1 MTLLETIGG
10 PDDLRGLD
18 HESLA
23 RLAAECRQVI
33 VETITK
39 SGGHLASNLGVVE
52 LTLAL
57 HRAFRSPKDRFVW
70 DTSNQC
76 YTHKLVTGRAAG
88 FATIRKPGGLS
99 GFAEPMESDHDTF
112 AAGHAGTGLSYGLGL
127 AAALQ
132 GAPDDP
138 YVVVVV
144 GDGAMTSGTSYE
156 ALNNIVHIK
165 PKRLIV
171 VLNDNGWSISENVG
185 WIAHWRNRFELHPV
199 YKRLTE
205 KGHGLFKKLPKG
217 EEAWGLAKKIKNSV
231 EGLFFP
237 NLVWDELGFHYV
249 GPIDGHD
256 YKELEE
262 ALARAKDVAKD
273 GTPVVIHALTHK
285 GRGYDKAEENPSRF
299 HQPGTPAPAASPGA
313 APTYS
318 QVFAKTLLAMMEKD
332 PKIVAITAAML
343 EGTGLGE
350 VQKVHPGR
358 VFDVGIA
365 EEHAVIMA
373 AGMAKAGLKP
383 VVSIYS
389 TFLQRGY
396 DQLIHDVCLQN
407 LPVTVCIDRAGFV
420 GDDGKTHQGIY
431 DIAYT
436 RGIPNMTVAAPR
448 DENELQHLLFTAI
461 GSGRPF
467 AHPLP
472 EGRRRRRAPRRH
484 PPDDPGGE
492 GRDPVAGQ
500 GPEPPRVR
508 LDGARRRAGRGCP
521 EGPRRRLR
529 RLQRPIRQAFGPRPR
544 AGPAGR
550 LPPPSDAGR
559 APLHGR
565 VRQRGPRGSARRRPA
580 FGRGP
585 VARDSGPV
593 RRAQPAGPP
602 AAAVP
607 AGRRRASWR
616 GSRSSSRGS
625 SRRTGRLRRRPPG
638 HGRSR
643 SPFTGPEVSF
653 RGGLCRLTA
662 PRGVTMIRGF
672 PRDPARRR
680 PPCRARETAALRPG
694 SPLDRIVFHR
704 NPTRQAFRRS
714 LESPM
719 PTISQ
724 LVRKGREAVRY
735 KTKSPALQSCPQ
747 RRGVCTQVKTTTP
760 KKPNSAL
767 RKIARVRLTNGIEVT
782 TYIPGIG
789 HNLQEHSIVM
799 IRGGRVKDL
808 PGVRYHIIRGTLDA
822 VGVANRKQSRSKYGA
837 KRPKA

>member
-1 MTLLETIGG
+1 MTLLDTIGG
-10 PDDLRGLD
+10 PDDLRSLD

-23 RLAAECRQVI
+23 RLAAECREVI
-33 VETITK
+33 VETITR

-52 LTLAL
+52 LTLAM
-57 HRAFRSPKDRFVW
+57 HRAFHSPKDRFVW

-76 YTHKLVTGRAAG
+76 YTHKLVTGRAGG

-112 AAGHAGTGLSYGLGL
+112 AAGHAGTGLSFGMGL
-127 AAALQ
+127 AVALQ
-132 GAPDDP
+132 GDPNDP
-138 YVVVVV
+138 YVAVVV

-165 PKRLIV
+165 PKRLV
-171 VLNDNGWSISENVG
+171 VILNDNGWSISENVG
-185 WIAHWRNRFELHPV
+185 WIAHWRNRFELHPA

-256 YKELEE
+256 FKELEE
-262 ALARAKDVAKD
+262 ALARAKEVSKD

-299 HQPGTPAPAASPGA
+299 HQPGTPSPAASTGG

-318 QVFAKTLLAMMEKD
+318 QVFAKTLLTMMETD

-350 VQKVHPGR
+350 VQKVYPGR

-373 AGMAKAGLKP
+373 AGMAKAGWRP

-407 LPVTVCIDRAGFV
+407 LPVTVCIDRAGLV

-436 RGIPNMTVAAPR
+436 RGIPNMTVAAPK

-467 AHPLP
+467 AIRYPRGAGLGTPL
-472 EGRRRRRAPRRH
+472 
-484 PPDDPGGE
+484 
-492 GRDPVAGQ
+492 DPV
-500 GPEPPRVR
+500 
-508 LDGARRRAGRGCP
+508 LKT
-521 EGPRRRLR
+521 
-529 RLQRPIRQAFGPRPR
+529 I
-544 AGPAGR
+544 PAGKGEI
-550 LPPPSDAGR
+550 LSVGKDLNLLAY
-559 APLHGR
+559 
-565 VRQRGPRGSARRRPA
+565 GSMV
-580 FGRGP
+580 P
-585 VARDSGPV
+585 VAEK
-593 RRAQPAGPP
+593 
-602 AAAVP
+602 AAA
-607 AGRRRASWR
+607 ALKA
-616 GSRSSSRGS
+616 
-625 SRRTGRLRRRPPG
+625 L
-638 HGRSR
+638 
-643 SPFTGPEVSF
+643 
-653 RGGLCRLTA
+653 
-662 PRGVTMIRGF
+662 GV
-672 PRDPARRR
+672 D
-680 PPCRARETAALRPG
+680 C
-694 SPLDRIVFHR
+694 
-704 NPTRQAFRRS
+704 
-714 LESPM
+714 
-719 PTISQ
+719 
-724 LVRKGREAVRY
+724 
-735 KTKSPALQSCPQ
+735 
-747 RRGVCTQVKTTTP
+747 
-760 KKPNSAL
+760 
-767 RKIARVRLTNGIEVT
+767 
-782 TYIPGIG
+782 
-789 HNLQEHSIVM
+789 
-799 IRGGRVKDL
+799 
-808 PGVRYHIIRGTLDA
+808 
-822 VGVANRKQSRSKYGA
+822 GVANARFVKPLDVELVGNLLAACPRLLTLEEHLLQGGFGSAVLEFVHAAGLPSSGVRSHAIPDQFVEHGPQAFQRRHFRLDPEGVAARVGELYPGLVA
-837 KRPKA
+837 TDGSASPAPAGVRTAAEPVHWT